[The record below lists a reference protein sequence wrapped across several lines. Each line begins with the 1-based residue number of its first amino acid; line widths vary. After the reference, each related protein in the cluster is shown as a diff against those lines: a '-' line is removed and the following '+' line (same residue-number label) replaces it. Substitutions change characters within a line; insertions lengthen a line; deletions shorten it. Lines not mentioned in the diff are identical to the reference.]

1 MKFILQHDSM
11 QCGIACLKMIC
22 QNFGKEVSFSFLSNM
37 CSCTNEG
44 TSLLSISETAKKIG
58 LKSIC
63 CKLSLSDLSDVQ
75 TSCILYWNQNHFV
88 VLYKVSKG
96 KLQSCS
102 CNKYHAKSAKAQ
114 SFFSA
119 RRV

>member
-1 MKFILQHDSM
+1 MEIILQHDSM

-37 CSCTNEG
+37 CGCTNEG

-63 CKLSLSDLSDVQ
+63 CKLSLSDFCEVQ
-75 TSCILYWNQNHFV
+75 TPCILYWNQNHFV
-88 VLYKVSKG
+88 VLYKVKKSKKFYVADPG
-96 KLQSCS
+96 KGLV
-102 CNKYHAKSAKAQ
+102 KYNLKEFKSH
-114 SFFSA
+114 
-119 RRV
+119 

>member
-1 MKFILQHDSM
+1 MKFILLHDSM

-44 TSLLSISETAKKIG
+44 TSLLSISETAKKTG

-102 CNKYHAKSAKAQ
+102 CNKYHAKYAKPP
-114 SFFSA
+114 SFF
-119 RRV
+119 RV

>member
-63 CKLSLSDLSDVQ
+63 CKLSLFSCAAARCWTMSSSSSRLSTTRPTYIDAIHRQFVRTSKHTDLFFYRLH
-75 TSCILYWNQNHFV
+75 IL
-88 VLYKVSKG
+88 
-96 KLQSCS
+96 
-102 CNKYHAKSAKAQ
+102 
-114 SFFSA
+114 
-119 RRV
+119 

>member
-1 MKFILQHDSM
+1 
-11 QCGIACLKMIC
+11 MIC

-63 CKLSLSDLSDVQ
+63 CKLSLFSCAAARCWTMSSSSSRLSTTRPTYIDAIHRQFVRTSKHTDLFFYRLH
-75 TSCILYWNQNHFV
+75 IL
-88 VLYKVSKG
+88 
-96 KLQSCS
+96 
-102 CNKYHAKSAKAQ
+102 
-114 SFFSA
+114 
-119 RRV
+119 